1 MVLQEIYALTVELEK
16 WTEQYSAT
24 ERESWMEHLQQL
36 LNRREALIQ
45 KQGRELT
52 DEERALAKTITAK
65 NQKINQNLLT
75 AKQAII
81 NDMSAFKQRKQ
92 TINRYR
98 RPYAGPTKD
107 GMFLDKR
114 E

>member
-16 WTEQYSAT
+16 WTEQYTAT
-24 ERESWMEHLQQL
+24 EREPWMEHLQQL

-52 DEERALAKTITAK
+52 GEERALAKTITAK
-65 NQKINQNLLT
+65 NQKINQTLLA

-81 NDMSAFKQRKQ
+81 NDMSAFKQRKR
-92 TINRYR
+92 TVSRYR